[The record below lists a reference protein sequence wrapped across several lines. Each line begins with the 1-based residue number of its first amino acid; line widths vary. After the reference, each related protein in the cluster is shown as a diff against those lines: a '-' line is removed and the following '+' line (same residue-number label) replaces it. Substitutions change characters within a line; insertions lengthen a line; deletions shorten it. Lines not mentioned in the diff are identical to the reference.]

1 MGSQAWEAEAQYEA
15 QYKQAVDWA
24 NGISQQ
30 ALVREFPELRSLP
43 AAQGETTLGVIGRQ
57 DASRLQ
63 RDLGL
68 IQNVVTASAEQTRP
82 QNEQQAKRQAQ
93 QQEQVEKWAR
103 AKGQRYEAW
112 AQKESLTARLA
123 ARFRGVCG
131 VPRSHAALC
140 TATRYAAD
148 RQA

>member
-1 MGSQAWEAEAQYEA
+1 LNIRKSARSAVDPEMHQAWEAEAQYEA

-43 AAQGETTLGVIGRQ
+43 VAQWETTFGVIGQQ

-63 RDLGL
+63 RGLGL

-82 QNEQQAKRQAQ
+82 QNEQQAKQQAQ

-103 AKGQRYEAW
+103 AKVRSTGFCAGRSPPTYR
-112 AQKESLTARLA
+112 SNSRL
-123 ARFRGVCG
+123 
-131 VPRSHAALC
+131 SS
-140 TATRYAAD
+140 T
-148 RQA
+148 